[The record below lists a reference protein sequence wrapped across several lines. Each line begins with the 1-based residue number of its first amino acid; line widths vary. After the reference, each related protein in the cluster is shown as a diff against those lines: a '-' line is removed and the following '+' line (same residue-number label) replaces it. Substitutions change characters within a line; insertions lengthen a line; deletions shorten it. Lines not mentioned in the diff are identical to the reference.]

1 MHGGTRG
8 HHLLDHRWLPCR
20 RHLRALVGG
29 RSARGCLPNIIVGVV
44 GGLLGRW
51 LAEQVNVGAGTGF
64 IATLVVA
71 IIGAVII
78 RFILESLNR
87 RT

>member
-1 MHGGTRG
+1 MDILFWIIVGFLAGAISG
-8 HHLLDHRWLPCR
+8 S
-20 RHLRALVGG
+20 LVGG
-29 RSARGCLPNIIVGVV
+29 RSARGCLPNIVVGVL

-51 LAEQVNVGAGTGF
+51 LADQTGVGSVTGF
-64 IATLVVA
+64 LATLVVA
-71 IIGAVII
+71 IIGAIII